1 MQKRSKIEKV
11 NINIKFCILKKKEYS
26 GWKKTEK
33 SISGATSIRHSRIG
47 TKFSLKMTLLNFWIK
62 STQKGIS
69 KLKKWKLP
77 SNATYL
83 N

>member
-1 MQKRSKIEKV
+1 MH
-11 NINIKFCILKKKEYS
+11 IKKKKEYS

-47 TKFSLKMTLLNFWIK
+47 SLKMTLLNFWIK